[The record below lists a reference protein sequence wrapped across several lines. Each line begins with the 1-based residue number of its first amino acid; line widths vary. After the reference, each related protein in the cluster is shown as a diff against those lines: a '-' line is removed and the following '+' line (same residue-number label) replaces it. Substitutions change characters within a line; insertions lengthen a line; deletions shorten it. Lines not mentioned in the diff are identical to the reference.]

1 MNTEPHTTNTPE
13 YGVGDNSYLAAGE
26 LPGLTKL
33 VNDFY
38 DIMDDIPESKRIRD
52 MHPDDLSES
61 RQKLAYFLSGW
72 LGGPRLYRETFGPIS
87 IPASHSHLDI
97 GAKES
102 DAWILCMQKAVELQ
116 PYEESF
122 KLYLIEQLRVPA
134 GRIQMAC
141 GN

>member
-1 MNTEPHTTNTPE
+1 MITPE
-13 YGVGDNSYLAAGE
+13 TQAYGIGDNSYKAAGE
-26 LPGLTKL
+26 LAGLTRL

-61 RQKLAYFLSGW
+61 RKKLIYFLSGW
-72 LGGPRLYRETFGPIS
+72 LGGPRRYAETFGPIS

-97 GAKES
+97 SHSES

-116 PYEESF
+116 PYDALF
-122 KLYLIEQLRVPA
+122 KEYLIKQLRVPA
-134 GRIQMAC
+134 ERIRQAC
-141 GN
+141 GR

>member
-1 MNTEPHTTNTPE
+1 MADPMNTE
-13 YGVGDNSYLAAGE
+13 YGVDDNSYKAAGE
-26 LPGLTKL
+26 LAGLTRL

-61 RQKLAYFLSGW
+61 RKKLIYFLSGW

-97 GAKES
+97 SHSES

-116 PYEESF
+116 PYDEAF
-122 KLYLIEQLRVPA
+122 KEYLITQLKVPA
-134 GRIQMAC
+134 ERIRMAC
-141 GN
+141 NR

>member
-1 MNTEPHTTNTPE
+1 MMADPMNTE
-13 YGVGDNSYLAAGE
+13 YGVDDNSYKAAGE
-26 LPGLTKL
+26 LAGLTRL

-61 RQKLAYFLSGW
+61 RKKLIYFLSGW

-97 GAKES
+97 SHSES

-116 PYEESF
+116 PYDEAF
-122 KLYLIEQLRVPA
+122 KEYLITQLKVPA
-134 GRIQMAC
+134 ERIRMAC
-141 GN
+141 NR